1 MLINNNNNN
10 TIAIPIP
17 AVSKNMWNKNMFTV
31 IGIINTAPTA
41 VYRFVSNNTPAISS
55 VIAIKG
61 NMYSEPQMHP

>member
-1 MLINNNNNN
+1 MLINNNNN